1 MNLPFEIC
9 FMSVSVLFQATTISA
24 LSTYTNM
31 VMNKMQRTK
40 IAIALVAVA
49 ALTLVAVGLASAQLQ
64 ANQTYNGTTTPNG
77 GGFLV
82 WIGQCLGFGPRY
94 YGTQAAYQT
103 PLQANTTVT
112 DHNTNQTTTHQGYG
126 YGIPFYQGQPQ
137 NITAPEP
144 YTGAT
149 TYPSYYGYGYGYGGC
164 MSRFYP

>member
-1 MNLPFEIC
+1 
-9 FMSVSVLFQATTISA
+9 MSVSVLFQATTISA

-94 YGTQAAYQT
+94 YGTQAAYQA

-112 DHNTNQTTTHQGYG
+112 DHNTNQTTT
-126 YGIPFYQGQPQ
+126 YQG
-137 NITAPEP
+137 
-144 YTGAT
+144 
-149 TYPSYYGYGYGYGGC
+149 YYGYG
-164 MSRFYP
+164 MPFYHKGNPRTLQHRNPTLAQQLTQATTATDMAMVDV